1 MMKRLTSMMIL
12 CLASSIG
19 FAQVFNSGSTLSPGK
34 FSLGLAPIF
43 YIDEGSDVGL
53 YANAG
58 VGITQRLD
66 FSVKLG
72 IHDHPTYIGG
82 DIECVILSGLP
93 TISLALG
100 MHAYNKLGIDGTFN
114 LTIPIR
120 HVASI
125 YGGLDVDVE
134 FRDGETTFP
143 LWGFLGLEVMVRKH
157 LGLIIE
163 IDPAITDPAWNMF
176 GLGLAVYF

>member
-1 MMKRLTSMMIL
+1 MMKRLTSMIII
-12 CLASSIG
+12 CFVFSIG
-19 FAQVFNSGSTLSPGK
+19 FAQVFNSASTLRPAR
-34 FSLGLAPIF
+34 FSLGIAPIF
-43 YIDEGSDVGL
+43 YIDEGRDVGL

-93 TISLALG
+93 TISLAFG

-120 HVASI
+120 QVASI

-134 FRDGETTFP
+134 FHDDETTFP
-143 LWGFLGLEVMVRKH
+143 LWGFIGLEVMVRKH

-163 IDPAITDPAWNMF
+163 IDPAITYPAWNMF